1 MLRSHDLPLKDR
13 VLKATSSLSV
23 PLPLVSFNYRRDKYK
38 HWTDGQ
44 MAKAVDA
51 VKSRGLA
58 VRRAAE
64 EYDIPKS
71 TLHDRVSGR
80 VLAGGCSGPPKY
92 LTVEEEEELED
103 FLIGC
108 ASVGYA
114 RSRYQVMQLVGEVVS
129 HKGLATGVTH
139 GWWEGYKKRHPKLTL
154 STAAPVS
161 YARAMASNPEIINN
175 YFDLLEST
183 LVENDLLDK
192 PAQIFN
198 IDETGMPLDPSPPL
212 VVARRGQKHPS
223 ARGSGDKS
231 QVTVL

>member
-92 LTVEEEEELED
+92 LTDEEEELEE

-114 RSRYQVMQLVGEVVS
+114 RYTVPSDAAGWGGGLPQGPGNRCNAWVVG
-129 HKGLATGVTH
+129 GL
-139 GWWEGYKKRHPKLTL
+139 
-154 STAAPVS
+154 
-161 YARAMASNPEIINN
+161 
-175 YFDLLEST
+175 
-183 LVENDLLDK
+183 
-192 PAQIFN
+192 
-198 IDETGMPLDPSPPL
+198 
-212 VVARRGQKHPS
+212 
-223 ARGSGDKS
+223 
-231 QVTVL
+231 